1 MSATQAMSAERYA
14 RIRHV
19 LSKRQTDLT
28 LLLEQVHKP
37 HNVSAVIRTAD
48 AVGIHEIHTVW
59 EDDYDEQLREHTA
72 AGSNNW
78 VGVNKHNSI
87 SVAIN
92 ALKKQNM
99 QVLVTHLDESA
110 VDYRDIDYTL
120 PTAIILGQEL
130 TGATPEAIALAD
142 KSIVIPMCGMTQSLN
157 VSVATAVVLYEAQ
170 RQRQQKGF
178 YDANNQARQDRTVPE
193 SDIQRILFQRGFP
206 VLFEMCVAKK
216 LKFPFINE
224 LGEIDAT
231 EQWWHALKYNVQN

>member
-1 MSATQAMSAERYA
+1 MSAERYA

-19 LSKRQTDLT
+19 LSKRQPDLT

-48 AVGIHEIHTVW
+48 AVGVHEIHTVW
-59 EDDYDEQLREHTA
+59 EDDYDERLRDHTA

-78 VGVNKHNSI
+78 VGVNKHHSI
-87 SVAIN
+87 SGAVS

-110 VDYRDIDYTL
+110 VDYREIDYTL

-130 TGATPEAIALAD
+130 TGATQEAIALAD

-178 YDANNQARQDRTVPE
+178 YDVNNRARHKQRVSE
-193 SDIQRILFQRGFP
+193 ADIQRVLFQRGFP
-206 VLFEMCVAKK
+206 VLFEMCVAKN
-216 LKFPFINE
+216 LSFPHINE
-224 LGEIDAT
+224 HGEIDAT
-231 EQWWHALKYNVQN
+231 QQWWDALKYNTQD